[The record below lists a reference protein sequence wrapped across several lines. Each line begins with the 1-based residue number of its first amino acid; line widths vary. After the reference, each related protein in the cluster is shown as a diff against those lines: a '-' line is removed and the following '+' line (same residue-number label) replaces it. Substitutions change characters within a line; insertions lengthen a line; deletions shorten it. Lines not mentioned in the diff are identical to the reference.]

1 MEIGAIIAIRRGIP
15 ETSALQPG
23 DLLKVSV
30 LEVFERQRALVD
42 LGRFRATADIA
53 FPVAAGDQLWVRVVE
68 THNQL
73 RLQLVPEPA
82 AADPSGGKP
91 AGLVQAVSAESLG
104 QAQTR
109 IHQLAGAGQQAPA
122 SHRLPAGPQQ
132 VLEALKILLEPFDL
146 TAGVEAIARKLKEFC
161 DGSGLFL
168 ELRLAA
174 ALKRAADR
182 DGRAPATTVTSP
194 ELAGRVLAGDLKARL
209 MLLKAFFETSDGRQL
224 IADSREVAGLARGAA
239 ELLADIRAGQ
249 EQMAKAAPAA
259 EPVQVVQFALPL
271 PDGRHPARLKIA
283 YRRRRTAG
291 TSGGHRAA
299 ILLQLDRMGAVRAD
313 LRLLDRSLNIS
324 IFVSAAELRDW
335 ISRHTAE
342 VRAALAAYFEHVG
355 VQVSVS
361 RRKIAQFAV
370 DEWHASGETQV
381 DVRV

>member
-1 MEIGAIIAIRRGIP
+1 
-15 ETSALQPG
+15 
-23 DLLKVSV
+23 
-30 LEVFERQRALVD
+30 
-42 LGRFRATADIA
+42 
-53 FPVAAGDQLWVRVVE
+53 
-68 THNQL
+68 
-73 RLQLVPEPA
+73 
-82 AADPSGGKP
+82 
-91 AGLVQAVSAESLG
+91 LVQAVSAASLG

-182 DGRAPATTVTSP
+182 DGRAPATTVASP